1 MDTFV
6 DFFQQHSRRLAMSVN
21 VLLVILVSLSMGNT
35 ALFFVRNLDDDTI
48 QPSPAHASNAMPGN
62 RERIDLAALDLFG
75 RSDAVDEPQVVDAP
89 ATSLNLELQG
99 VFTADDPE
107 ESTAIVAERNKTGEL
122 FQIGDR
128 LPGNAILNAVFD
140 DHILIKRGNRLE
152 KLMFSDTPLRQQAS
166 TPPSNRRRRIPTPND
181 SASSSTRL
189 QQIRERIAQR
199 SREITRVPTPSQGG
213 SPGNSIRDNLTAWRK
228 KIDRDPNAVLGE
240 IGVSPVAEGEAQGYR
255 IGGQISKQLLSQAG
269 LQEGDVILSVNN
281 TPVGNVATDKSLVDQ
296 ALAAGRVRV
305 EVQRGTRKFFLTVP
319 IH

>member
-1 MDTFV
+1 LDTFV
-6 DFFQQHSRRLAMSVN
+6 DFFQQHSRRLAMSTN
-21 VLLVILVSLSMGNT
+21 VLLVILMSLSVGNT

-48 QPSPAHASNAMPGN
+48 RPSPAHASNVAPGN

-75 RSDAVDEPQVVDAP
+75 RSEAVDEPQVVDAP

-99 VFTADDPE
+99 VFTAEDPE

-152 KLMFSDTPLRQQAS
+152 KLMFSDTPLRQQVTTPQS
-166 TPPSNRRRRIPTPND
+166 TRRRIPTPDD
-181 SASSSTRL
+181 SASASTRL

-199 SREITRVPTPSQGG
+199 SREITRVPPSSQGG
-213 SPGNSIRDNLTAWRK
+213 SSDNSIRDNLAAWRE

-255 IGGQISKQLLSQAG
+255 IGGQVSKQLLSQAG
-269 LQEGDVILSVNN
+269 LQEGDVILSVND

-296 ALAAGRVRV
+296 ALAVGRVRV